1 MSGLTRAATQLCRR
15 APTFTRGLA
24 TGSRFLRSRDLSISA
39 SSSSAVTA
47 FNTSSAPIA
56 SAMKVSKRFFAPL
69 VEDSMPESAYQI
81 LADECLEHISEVLQS
96 MEDDS
101 PLLEET
107 NYGDGVLEI
116 DCGDKGTFVINKHY
130 ATQQIWYS
138 SPVSGAHYFEA
149 ASRPKLW
156 ISEKLEK
163 NVYQFLFEELSDLSP
178 DEDFSYL
185 LEGPDTVYGEDV
197 YDAIRDP

>member
-15 APTFTRGLA
+15 APTFTRGLS
-24 TGSRFLRSRDLSISA
+24 TGSRFLRTRNASISA
-39 SSSSAVTA
+39 SRSSALSA

-56 SAMKVSKRFFAPL
+56 SAMKVSRRFFAPL

-81 LADECLEHISEVLQS
+81 LAEECLEHISEVLQS

-149 ASRPKLW
+149 ASRPLW

-163 NVYQFLFEELSDLSP
+163 NVYQFLHEELSDLSP
-178 DEDFSYL
+178 GEDFSGL
-185 LEGPDTVYGEDV
+185 LEGPDDLDGSTNILDV
-197 YDAIRDP
+197 M